1 MAIKENKTETLKV
14 RLTKTEYEY
23 LKALSAVTE
32 KSMSELLRR
41 LMVERMP
48 KIIEGLEVGE
58 VKNIVNQITRI
69 GNLQKKV
76 DTDILELIDKNIQ
89 MPTQKL
95 LEIKKQQDARRNE
108 LLEEVRMLKKVLV
121 EILEEVR

>member
-1 MAIKENKTETLKV
+1 MAMREKKTETLKV

-48 KIIEGLEVGE
+48 KIIDGLEVGE